1 MRADNG
7 KNECKIEILKGDK
20 AALLKSLKDYNKDCS
35 KSCTAKRKLENE
47 KNQWNMN

>member
-20 AALLKSLKDYNKDCS
+20 AALLKSLKDRNENCG
-35 KSCTAKRKLENE
+35 KSCTLNNKLENE
-47 KNQWNMN
+47 KKSMD